1 MSQKTYRVIQW
12 ATGTVG
18 KVSLRHFIE
27 NPVTELVGV
36 LVTNPEKVGKD
47 AGELAGLPS
56 TGVLATDDV
65 EAIVA
70 LDADCVMFAPM
81 LQDIDMVCRLLRS
94 GKDVVSTIG
103 PFFKTDFSAAD
114 VEQLETACREGG
126 TSFHGAG
133 IHPGFIGDIMPMTL
147 TRLMDRID
155 RIQVFEIADKLV
167 SPSVYIEFMGFGL
180 TPEELASRPNCMAEA
195 MQTFGE
201 SMAFVIAG
209 LGKTVENLT
218 ETHEVAIARNDIAY
232 PGGVIRAGTVA
243 GQHWEWTMWTDGKPL
258 LLYHLYYRLG
268 EDMEPSWNLGESR
281 HRIIFEGNPE
291 FELTLKAS
299 ADAEGKHPFLG
310 IIWTALLAATAVPQV
325 CDARPGVLDHF
336 DLGLVQPRGLVRGAE
351 TTGA

>member
-1 MSQKTYRVIQW
+1 MSNETYRVIQW

-27 NPVTELVGV
+27 NPVIELVGV

-47 AGELAGLPS
+47 AGELVGLPAT

-70 LDADCVMFAPM
+70 MEADCVMFAPM

-94 GKDVVSTIG
+94 GKNVVSTIG
-103 PFFKTDFSAAD
+103 PFFETDFSRAEVERLEAAA
-114 VEQLETACREGG
+114 QEGG
-126 TSFHGAG
+126 ASFHGTG

-155 RIQVFEIADKLV
+155 RIQVYEIADKLI

-195 MQTFGE
+195 KETFGE
-201 SMAFVIAG
+201 SMAFVVAG

-218 ETHEVAIARNDIAY
+218 ETHEVAVARNDIVY
-232 PGGVIRAGTVA
+232 PGGVIRAGTIA
-243 GQHWEWTMWTDGKPL
+243 GQHWEWTMWADGKPL

-268 EDMEPSWNLGESR
+268 EDMEPNWNLGESR
-281 HRIIFEGNPE
+281 HRIVFEGNPE

-299 ADAEGKHPFLG
+299 PDADGHHPFLG
-310 IIWTALLAATAVPQV
+310 IIWTALLAATTVPQL
-325 CDARPGVLDHF
+325 CDAAPGVRDHF
-336 DLGLVQPRGLVRGAE
+336 ALGVVQPRGLVRD
-351 TTGA
+351 TTK